1 MYLFSSYFTHKKLKE
16 KLHFLSWTTAIFAH
30 VFPHDFF
37 FFFFQFF
44 EFFVGSVSRMMYF
57 LLNLIEIRSG
67 GAK

>member
-1 MYLFSSYFTHKKLKE
+1 MYLFSSYFTNKKLKE
-16 KLHFLSWTTAIFAH
+16 KLHFLSWTTVIFAH
-30 VFPHDFF
+30 VFPHDLFI
-37 FFFFQFF
+37 FFQFF